1 MVEIYKIIPAKE
13 FRNTESVQFHSLP
26 LLENLKG
33 LDLVRHQA
41 NAISPGSVGDTEKPW
56 YMHPH
61 QIDNLI
67 VFQGVRYVDLY
78 RVDQGEVVRLEVTP
92 EKIIKNGEVLYEGPA
107 MLSWPTDTFHRI
119 TSGTEGSYSLN
130 FAVREEGF
138 DIKTNFNIFKLD
150 SDSGQYEVVR
160 EGFKDQKPCTE

>member
-26 LLENLKG
+26 VLENLKG
-33 LDLVRHQA
+33 LDLVRHGA

-67 VFQGVRYVDLY
+67 VFHGVRYVELY
-78 RVDQGEVVRLEVTP
+78 RVDLGKVVRLEVTP
-92 EKIIKNGEVLYEGPA
+92 EKIIENGEVLYEGPA

-119 TSGTEGSYSLN
+119 TSGDGGSYSLN

-138 DIKTNFNIFKLD
+138 DIKTNFNIFELD
-150 SDSGQYEVVR
+150 SESGDFKVVR
-160 EGFKDQKPCTE
+160 EGFKDQKPFTE